1 MAKVASQM
9 RFDETL
15 YKKTKYIANEEY
27 RSVNGQIEYF
37 MALGV
42 KQYEEIHG
50 EIDVIDLA
58 NLDQDQE

>member
-15 YKKTKYIANEEY
+15 YKKTKYIADQEY

-37 MALGV
+37 MSLGV
-42 KQYEEIHG
+42 KRYEELYGTIT
-50 EIDVIDLA
+50 
-58 NLDQDQE
+58 DQQLNALEQE